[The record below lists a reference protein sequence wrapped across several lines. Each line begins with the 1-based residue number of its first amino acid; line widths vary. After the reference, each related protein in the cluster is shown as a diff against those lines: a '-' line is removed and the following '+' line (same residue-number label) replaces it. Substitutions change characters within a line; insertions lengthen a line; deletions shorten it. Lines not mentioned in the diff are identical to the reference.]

1 MVMWSQYVI
10 LEQCHTTVSFYGT
23 FINQTLGLLKWV
35 GFLLTFWMPSSSCTD
50 VSKSRGTTSPSTRFT
65 RSSTYRQGMRERE
78 CERKGITR
86 CRKKGPTQ
94 YTIRSITHTSQF
106 CKCHDAPNMR
116 IKPLLNNKHETVALN
131 DKSYKRSPYMLLDHW
146 PWG

>member
-1 MVMWSQYVI
+1 MVMRSQYVI

-23 FINQTLGLLKWV
+23 FMNQTLGLLKWV

-50 VSKSRGTTSPSTRFT
+50 VSKSRGATSPSTRFT
-65 RSSTYRQGMRERE
+65 RSSTYRQGMRERMWE
-78 CERKGITR
+78 ERYYKMQ
-86 CRKKGPTQ
+86 KKGPTQ
-94 YTIRSITHTSQF
+94 YTIRTITHTPQF
-106 CKCHDAPNMR
+106 CKCHDGPNMR
-116 IKPLLNNKHETVALN
+116 IKPLLNNKHETVVLN